1 MSLFKIFVVED
12 DPWYGEM
19 LKYHLLLNPDYEV
32 YLFETAKECLDNLH
46 LKPDTISIDYYLPDI
61 NGGELFSKIKSI
73 DSSIPVLVISSQDDI
88 GVALDLLKKGVYGYI
103 LKDDNTKEFLWNA
116 ILRIRESSNLKQEV
130 EDLKKQLETKFDFE
144 KTIIGQSPAIK
155 RSFALIEN
163 AANTNINVSITGE
176 TGTGKELAAK
186 AIHFS
191 SDRKKKPFVAI
202 NMAAI
207 PKELVESELFGHE
220 KGSFTGA
227 ISRKIGKFEEANGGS
242 LFLDEIAELDIN
254 MQVKLLRVLQERE
267 VVRVGGNERIKF
279 NARLIT
285 ATNKN
290 LTEEVKLN
298 RFRKDLYYRI
308 IGLPIELP
316 PLRDRGNDILILA
329 QYFVDEFSNEN
340 KMKPPKITSEAKE
353 KLMKYSYQGNVR
365 ELKSII
371 DLACVM
377 SKSGDITEDCI
388 SFYTDII
395 HDDLYTSMEKT
406 LKEYNAD
413 IISYF
418 LKKYNNNVV
427 NVAKKLDI
435 GKSTIYNMIKSGEIV
450 NKDSQKK

>member
-103 LKDDNTKEFLWNA
+103 LKDDNTKEFLW
-116 ILRIRESSNLKQEV
+116 
-130 EDLKKQLETKFDFE
+130 
-144 KTIIGQSPAIK
+144 
-155 RSFALIEN
+155 
-163 AANTNINVSITGE
+163 
-176 TGTGKELAAK
+176 
-186 AIHFS
+186 
-191 SDRKKKPFVAI
+191 